1 MNLQCF
7 AIVALAFTHFTGYIH
22 IGQEV
27 HLDFDD
33 TLTLT
38 SFTTSSLYIEGEAPR
53 CVTSDACLR
62 DLCEEFTDAGEG
74 IGVGSRV
81 RARCASDRRLIDVDN
96 LVQIC
101 QALDILVCSRLIVGA
116 EKGMG
121 EFPIENISNQC
132 TFARARYTC
141 HSNKLAEGY
150 LNSNVL
156 EIVLA
161 CALDHQGVPIAI
173 ALVCKSLDT

>member
-22 IGQEV
+22 IRQEV

-38 SFTTSSLYIEGEAPR
+38 GFTTSSLYIEGEAPR
-53 CVTSDACLR
+53 CVTANACLW
-62 DLCEEFTDAGEG
+62 DLCKEFPDAGEG
-74 IGVGSRV
+74 VGVGSRV

-101 QALDILVCSRLIVGA
+101 QTLDIFVCSRLVVGA
-116 EKGMG
+116 EEGMG

-132 TFARARYTC
+132 TFARARHPC

-150 LNSNVL
+150 LNGNVF
-156 EIVLA
+156 EIVLTST
-161 CALDHQGVPIAI
+161 LDNQ
-173 ALVCKSLDT
+173 